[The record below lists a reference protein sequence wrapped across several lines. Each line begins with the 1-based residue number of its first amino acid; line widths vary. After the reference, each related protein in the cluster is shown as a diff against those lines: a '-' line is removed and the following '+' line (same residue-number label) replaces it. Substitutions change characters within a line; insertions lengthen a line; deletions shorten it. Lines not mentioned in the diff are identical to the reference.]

1 VAGRVGEDPEALAA
15 GVQPGRAQLLAAIS
29 PSAIVAASGT
39 TALLRSRGGL
49 QTRVLRPA
57 HDRRLIVLDP
67 AGSVIG
73 VAGRVRL
80 RPDCR
85 GGRAIREGASVTL
98 NWSADRADG
107 RSREAPSGIDT
118 SVAHPA
124 RVYDYWLGG
133 KDHFAADRK
142 AAEEVIAANPSILPD
157 VRANRGFLGRAVR
170 YLAGEAG
177 IRQFLDLG
185 TGLPAADNTHE
196 VAQAVAPE
204 SRIVY
209 VDKDPIVLVHARA
222 LLTST
227 AEGATSYVEADL
239 RDPDKILAAAAEL
252 LDFDRPVAIMLLA
265 ILQFIPDS
273 DDPYGIVAR
282 LLAAVPSGSYLAVSH
297 PAKDIKAETVAAATA
312 RYNARVATQMT
323 RRTHAEVGRFFA
335 GLDLV
340 EPGLVQPHRWRPDP
354 VQPATSAEV
363 SAHAGVGR
371 KP

>member
-1 VAGRVGEDPEALAA
+1 
-15 GVQPGRAQLLAAIS
+15 
-29 PSAIVAASGT
+29 
-39 TALLRSRGGL
+39 
-49 QTRVLRPA
+49 
-57 HDRRLIVLDP
+57 
-67 AGSVIG
+67 
-73 VAGRVRL
+73 
-80 RPDCR
+80 
-85 GGRAIREGASVTL
+85 VTL
-98 NWSADRADG
+98 NWSDDELGDTGRA
-107 RSREAPSGIDT
+107 APPGVDI

-133 KDHFAADRK
+133 RDNFAADRK

-157 VRANRGFLGRAVR
+157 VRANRAFLGRAVR

-177 IRQFLDLG
+177 IRQFLDIG

-196 VAQAVAPE
+196 VAQSVAPE

-209 VDKDPIVLVHARA
+209 VDNDPIVLVHARA

-227 AEGATSYVEADL
+227 PEGGTSYVEADL
-239 RDPDKILAAAAEL
+239 RDTEKILHAVAEL
-252 LDFDRPVAIMLLA
+252 LDLDRPVVIMLLA

-282 LLAAVPSGSYLAVSH
+282 LLAAVPPGSYLAVSH
-297 PAKDIKAETVAAATA
+297 PAADIKADTVAAATA
-312 RYNARVATQMT
+312 RYNARVATRMT
-323 RRTHAEVGRFFA
+323 RRTQAEVGRFFA

-340 EPGLVQPHRWRPDP
+340 EPGLVQPHWWRPDP
-354 VQPATSAEV
+354 GQPPSSAEV